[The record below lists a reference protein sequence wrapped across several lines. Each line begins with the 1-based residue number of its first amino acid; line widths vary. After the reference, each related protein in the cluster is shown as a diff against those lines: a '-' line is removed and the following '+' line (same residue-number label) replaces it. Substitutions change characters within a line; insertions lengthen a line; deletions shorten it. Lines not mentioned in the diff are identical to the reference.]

1 MSGCQTQGGAA
12 TSASIPASKLYV
24 AKCAKCHKMYP
35 PENYSAMEWQDWMFK
50 MKRKSK
56 LTDEA
61 YQRLLDY
68 THELRM
74 SGSNQP
80 SSAR

>member
-1 MSGCQTQGGAA
+1 
-12 TSASIPASKLYV
+12 
-24 AKCAKCHKMYP
+24 
-35 PENYSAMEWQDWMFK
+35 MEWQDWMFK